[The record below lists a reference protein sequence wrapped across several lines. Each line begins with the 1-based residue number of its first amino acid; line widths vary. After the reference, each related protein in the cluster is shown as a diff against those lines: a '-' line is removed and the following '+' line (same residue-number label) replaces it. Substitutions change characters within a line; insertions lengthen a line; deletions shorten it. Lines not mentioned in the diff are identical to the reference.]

1 VGSARCVL
9 ILAAAG
15 LLSACGGLSQHKPA
29 VCVPRARAVLAARLG
44 VRPSA
49 VSEAV
54 NKGNNGMPQCALTV
68 RRPGERP
75 VQVIVNLDNGPQPYF
90 RLERTAVEATQQ
102 FGTERLY
109 AAPDQIMGLGLDA
122 DWYPDGN
129 YLETTDGSKLITATI
144 AWPGSSPAQRRAL
157 SIAIAH
163 PFIGRIHHNPN
174 AGY

>member
-1 VGSARCVL
+1 
-9 ILAAAG
+9 
-15 LLSACGGLSQHKPA
+15 
-29 VCVPRARAVLAARLG
+29 
-44 VRPSA
+44 
-49 VSEAV
+49 
-54 NKGNNGMPQCALTV
+54 MPQCALTV